1 MVTDITYPP
10 RTRPVTRPVTW
21 PVTRPTGG
29 SGNSLRRLV
38 LRAARDLESASAAD
52 VLRWAADTFDD
63 RFCVVTSMS
72 DGVLAHLAAATIPGV
87 DVLFVD
93 TGYHFVETLGA
104 RDAIAATLPVNV
116 VTLTPPASVRDQDL
130 ELGPDLWAADPD
142 RCCAL
147 RKVRPLRAGLSLYA
161 AWASGVRR
169 DQGAQRAHVPI
180 VGWDEPSGRVTVAP
194 LARWTRADIEDY
206 VSANDVIM
214 NPLRLD
220 GYPSIGCWP
229 CTSRAIPDE
238 GDRSGRWPGLA
249 KTECGI
255 HS

>member
-1 MVTDITYPP
+1 MATHITYPS
-10 RTRPVTRPVTW
+10 RTRPVTRPTD
-21 PVTRPTGG
+21 G
-29 SGNSLRRLV
+29 SASSMHRLAV
-38 LRAARDLESASAAD
+38 RAARDLESASAPD
-52 VLRWAADTFDD
+52 VLRWAADTFGD
-63 RFCVVTSMS
+63 RFCVATSMS
-72 DGVLAHLAAATIPGV
+72 DGVLAHLAAATIPDV

-93 TGYHFVETLGA
+93 TGYHFVETLGT
-104 RDAIAATLPVNV
+104 RDAIDATLPVNV
-116 VTLTPPASVRDQDL
+116 VTLTPPTSVRQQDL
-130 ELGPDLWAADPD
+130 ELGPDLWAVDPD

-147 RKVRPLRAGLSLYA
+147 RKVQPLRAGLSPYV

-169 DQGAQRAHVPI
+169 DQSAPRAHVPV
-180 VGWDEPSGRVTVAP
+180 VGWDEPSRKVTVAP

-206 VSANDVIM
+206 ISTNEVIV

-220 GYPSIGCWP
+220 GYTSIGCWP
-229 CTSRAIPDE
+229 CTSRATPGE